1 MEPLRGS
8 SCHLTV
14 LGNNRFTEE
23 CLTRTRTEVAKILI
37 ADDIE
42 GVRRMLAQ
50 TLEDEHRV
58 IQADN
63 GLEAVRLAEVEN
75 PDVVILDLDMPVMD
89 GVEAARQLKQKFAHL
104 KIIAMTGQHS
114 SENARLVKE
123 ICDAFLEKPFRVA
136 ELRETVRLCLTTN
149 HS

>member
-1 MEPLRGS
+1 
-8 SCHLTV
+8 
-14 LGNNRFTEE
+14 
-23 CLTRTRTEVAKILI
+23 VAKILI

-42 GVRRMLAQ
+42 GVRRMLTQ

-63 GLEAVRLAEVEN
+63 GLEAVRLAEVEA

-89 GVEAARQLKQKFAHL
+89 GVEAARQMKQKFSHL
-104 KIIAMTGQHS
+104 KIIAMTGQHG

-123 ICDAFLEKPFRVA
+123 ICDAFLEKPFRVS
-136 ELRETVRLCLTTN
+136 ELRDAVKAVLGN
-149 HS
+149 